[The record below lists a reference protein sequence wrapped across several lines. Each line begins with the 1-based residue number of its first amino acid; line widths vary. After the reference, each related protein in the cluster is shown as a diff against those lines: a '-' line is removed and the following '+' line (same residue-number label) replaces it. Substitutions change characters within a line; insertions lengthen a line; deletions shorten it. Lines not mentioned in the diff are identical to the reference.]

1 MPASHPPLTLRVFV
15 CSEQVLVTLIPSLH
29 FSLPS
34 AVNEEGVRKEI
45 YWRMDGLQV
54 PVVLPPHGDGKTTG
68 VPLDIRAV
76 KDSDFL

>member
-1 MPASHPPLTLRVFV
+1 M
-15 CSEQVLVTLIPSLH
+15 TLISSLH

-34 AVNEEGVRKEI
+34 AVNNEGVRKEI

-68 VPLDIRAV
+68 VPLDVRTV
-76 KDSDFL
+76 SDSDFL